1 MMPSVA
7 SSLLAAVAAT
17 WGLVSLT
24 SAFDSNNNTDT
35 LVTQQIDNK
44 PYPFDFPYLNT
55 TGADLFPMRLCN
67 GFKLEEASIDKIQ
80 AELESGKLT
89 GVQLLECY
97 SERIYQLQ
105 PYLK

>member
-1 MMPSVA
+1 MPSIA
-7 SSLLAAVAAT
+7 FSLLVAVATSWSFVAP
-17 WGLVSLT
+17 T
-24 SAFDSNNNTDT
+24 SALDSNNSTDT

-55 TGADLFPMRLCN
+55 TGADIFPMRLCN
-67 GFKLEEASIDKIQ
+67 GFKLEEASIDEIQ
-80 AELESGKLT
+80 AELKSGKLT